1 MFSSIVAFILFVGAH
16 SSFSNYPSLNGINH
30 HTRSENSLDDMELSS
45 RKTQQSNEVVNCD
58 IEAIF
63 NAVRLNEL
71 QLLIEAVAERTHI
84 SPFAVL
90 RMLQKRINSN
100 EEIEENII
108 NVIEEASLEDLF
120 NHPLKDIPPPIEL
133 SPVSN
138 EVPYALPPNFHLNT
152 DTEDEK
158 KLIIVPVTSS
168 MSNSVLHRMPLPMKT
183 EVKSRNEEPT
193 ILNNIVPSGG
203 KSRNTLSA
211 VFPMLSAIKSNHLKP
226 PLGATVR
233 VNSGDPRHAIDRDIT
248 VTVSPLMTLIEALR
262 EAEIKY
268 QTALGLSLDSDV
280 IKFAHSSRTDCY
292 MVNSIDDVVR
302 SDASGWK
309 VKIVD
314 RNGQVVYDNFCIPS
328 GKDAFVKP
336 GTVISLS
343 YVPL

>member
-1 MFSSIVAFILFVGAH
+1 MSKIV
-16 SSFSNYPSLNGINH
+16 NKSLV
-30 HTRSENSLDDMELSS
+30 SKL
-45 RKTQQSNEVVNCD
+45 
-58 IEAIF
+58 
-63 NAVRLNEL
+63 
-71 QLLIEAVAERTHI
+71 
-84 SPFAVL
+84 
-90 RMLQKRINSN
+90 
-100 EEIEENII
+100 NII